1 MENQGLDYDKNLS
14 DLLDQISQDK
24 EEMQQPTN
32 INVESEIEQGQN
44 INENEPI
51 QEEPEEPEEN
61 IITDIP
67 NLADL
72 IVGLIDIGF
81 NAIATSYTK
90 NEDKTKYRLEDE
102 EQTQLIKAWKLYLK
116 NTPDFKMSPS
126 SVLILSLGIVYA
138 PKVITIFQDKKNNEL
153 ERENK
158 RLQYELE
165 RKEQQNG
172 RQEKAS

>member
-14 DLLDQISQDK
+14 DLLDQISEDR
-24 EEMQQPTN
+24 EEMQQPEN
-32 INVESEIEQGQN
+32 PNL
-44 INENEPI
+44 ENEVE
-51 QEEPEEPEEN
+51 QEKIIENNQSINDEPEEN

-90 NEDKTKYRLEDE
+90 NEEKSKYRLEDE
-102 EQTQLIKAWKLYLK
+102 EQQQLIKAWKLYLK

-126 SVLILSLGIVYA
+126 SVLILSMGIVYA

-153 ERENK
+153 EQENK
-158 RLQYELE
+158 RLQAKLDLE
-165 RKEQQNG
+165 RIRKEKEDA
-172 RQEKAS
+172 RTEK